1 MAKILSGIP
10 LRDKIKD
17 ELKNI
22 VSVIPWENM
31 PELAIIQV
39 GEDEASSS
47 YIKGKI
53 KFGEE
58 IGVTVNLH
66 KLEENVSE
74 EDLIDLILRLNI
86 EPRTEGIIIQLPLPK
101 HIDSKKVL
109 LMVDPLKDVDGFHP
123 MSGVM
128 PATTRGIISLLDFNE
143 IPLKGKRVLIIGR
156 SDLVGKPTALA
167 LLDRDTTITIAHHLS
182 QDLQK
187 LCKETDIIISATGVP
202 GLITKDHVK
211 AGQVVIDVGITR
223 LNGKLVGD
231 VLYDEVFEIVEAIT
245 PVPGGVGPLT
255 TASLFQ
261 NLLRKYN
268 DDTNKNY

>member
-1 MAKILSGIP
+1 MATILSGIP

-17 ELKNI
+17 KLKNM
-22 VSVIPWENM
+22 VSFIPWENM

-101 HIDSKKVL
+101 HIDSKKV
-109 LMVDPLKDVDGFHP
+109 
-123 MSGVM
+123 
-128 PATTRGIISLLDFNE
+128 
-143 IPLKGKRVLIIGR
+143 
-156 SDLVGKPTALA
+156 
-167 LLDRDTTITIAHHLS
+167 
-182 QDLQK
+182 
-187 LCKETDIIISATGVP
+187 
-202 GLITKDHVK
+202 
-211 AGQVVIDVGITR
+211 
-223 LNGKLVGD
+223 
-231 VLYDEVFEIVEAIT
+231 
-245 PVPGGVGPLT
+245 
-255 TASLFQ
+255 
-261 NLLRKYN
+261 
-268 DDTNKNY
+268 

>member
-167 LLDRDTTITIAHHLS
+167 LLDRDATITIAHHLS

-231 VLYDEVFEIVEAIT
+231 VLYDEVIEIVEAIT

>member
-1 MAKILSGIP
+1 MATILSGIP

-17 ELKNI
+17 ELKTA
-22 VSVIPWENM
+22 VSFILWEDM
-31 PELAIIQV
+31 PQLAIIQV

-66 KLEENVSE
+66 KLDENVPE
-74 EDLIDLILRLNI
+74 EDLIDLVLRLNI
-86 EPRTEGIIIQLPLPK
+86 DPKIEGIIIQLPLPK
-101 HIDSKKVL
+101 HIDPKKVL
-109 LMVDPLKDVDGFHP
+109 LMVDPDKDVDGFHP

-128 PATTRGIISLLDFNE
+128 PATTRGILSLLDFNNISIE
-143 IPLKGKRVLIIGR
+143 GKRALVVGR
-156 SDLVGKPTALA
+156 SNLVGRPTALA
-167 LLDRDTTITIAHHLS
+167 LLDRNATVTIAHHLS
-182 QDLQK
+182 HDLEM
-187 LCKETDIIISATGVP
+187 LCKEADIIVSATGMP
-202 GLITKDHVK
+202 GLITKNHVK

-231 VLYDEVFEIVEAIT
+231 VSYDEVFEIVEAIT

-255 TASLFQ
+255 IASLFQ
-261 NLLRKYN
+261 NLLRKYT
-268 DDTNKNY
+268 DGTNINY

>member
-66 KLEENVSE
+66 KLDENVSE

-86 EPRTEGIIIQLPLPK
+86 DPRTEGIIIQLPLPK

-167 LLDRDTTITIAHHLS
+167 LLDRDATITIAHHLS
-182 QDLQK
+182 EDIQA
-187 LCKETDIIISATGVP
+187 LCKEADIIISATGVS

>member
-167 LLDRDTTITIAHHLS
+167 LLDRDATITIAHHLS

-187 LCKETDIIISATGVP
+187 LCKETDIFISATGVP

-231 VLYDEVFEIVEAIT
+231 VLYDEVIEIVEAIT